1 MTQTVTNP
9 RVQMGS
15 DRRTGTSGARP
26 GSAFQLVRGCSPLS
40 TVFSSKSPGGG
51 GGREEGRR
59 RGGELT
65 GGGGGVV
72 KTVRSVSPASSL
84 VGEGQ
89 RGQHG
94 KCSAGR
100 STPSVRRWRSWE
112 GNGLQV
118 PACNAGSSRSRGN
131 GGSRPT
137 SVTER

>member
-65 GGGGGVV
+65 GGGGGG
-72 KTVRSVSPASSL
+72 RQDSPFRISSL
-84 VGEGQ
+84 QSGR
-89 RGQHG
+89 RGT
-94 KCSAGR
+94 AG
-100 STPSVRRWRSWE
+100 TAWE
-112 GNGLQV
+112 M
-118 PACNAGSSRSRGN
+118 
-131 GGSRPT
+131 
-137 SVTER
+137 